1 MKKWVLALSLLLA
14 VAGAALTGCSN
25 VQEVSGKDGQVEIV
39 LAGWGGNPTETKLLN
54 QTIQDFEKLHPSIH
68 VKHEV
73 ITDQYMDIL
82 KTRLIGGNGPDVFYL
97 DALEAPGLINT
108 GVLEPLN
115 SYVKSDFDVQDFEK
129 PLLKAFQKNGET
141 YGFPKDYSTLG
152 LFYNKKLFKEAG
164 VEVPKTWGEFE
175 EVSKVFKKK
184 GIQAFGVTP
193 ELARIFY
200 MAQANGGDVVKNNK
214 ANFATKEVVDALQP
228 LIDQHLK
235 DKTSVQPSDVGAN
248 SGTDMFAQQK
258 VAMVIEGNWM
268 IPFLQE
274 SFPKLD
280 YGTAEVPTINGHKNT
295 MAFTVAYVMNADSK
309 KKKAS
314 WELIQY
320 LTGKEGMETWTSK
333 GYALPTRKSVAD
345 KLGFAEDEKRGPL
358 VKGAAY
364 ATVWQDGPYLPIIMN
379 NFNNQ
384 FLSAFLEQSDLE
396 TALKKAQKQANQEI
410 SIYE

>member
-1 MKKWVLALSLLLA
+1 M
-14 VAGAALTGCSN
+14 
-25 VQEVSGKDGQVEIV
+25 
-39 LAGWGGNPTETKLLN
+39 
-54 QTIQDFEKLHPSIH
+54 
-68 VKHEV
+68 
-73 ITDQYMDIL
+73 
-82 KTRLIGGNGPDVFYL
+82 
-97 DALEAPGLINT
+97 
-108 GVLEPLN
+108 
-115 SYVKSDFDVQDFEK
+115 
-129 PLLKAFQKNGET
+129 
-141 YGFPKDYSTLG
+141 
-152 LFYNKKLFKEAG
+152 
-164 VEVPKTWGEFE
+164 
-175 EVSKVFKKK
+175 SKVFKKK

-214 ANFATKEVVDALQP
+214 ANFATKEVVDSLQP

-384 FLSAFLEQSDLE
+384 FLSAFLGQSDLE

>member
-184 GIQAFGVTP
+184 GIQTFGVTP

-280 YGTAEVPTINGHKNT
+280 YGTAEVPTINDHKNT

-384 FLSAFLEQSDLE
+384 FLSAFLGQSDLE